1 MILLIQLIMSELR
14 QAILDKLVGDLVG
27 ELSNRDVQMMIMG
40 AILTLLIIEVL

>member
-14 QAILDKLVGDLVG
+14 QAILEKLVGVLVG

-40 AILTLLIIEVL
+40 ALIIEVL